1 MFYTFSSEYNWFGDV
16 VIFVSGPFLRN
27 FRLEGIIVCCW
38 FYFPSNLYK
47 ICDITFKISKLLKR
61 IRYLI

>member
-1 MFYTFSSEYNWFGDV
+1 MFYSFSSEYGRFGNV
-16 VIFVSGPFLRN
+16 VMFVSGPFLRK

-38 FYFPSNLYK
+38 FYFVLNLYQ